1 MLTVEQ
7 ILTQLNTDDISFLP
21 REAIEQAILQQDA
34 ITPALLDI
42 IDGIAKDPNSI
53 DDAPAYFYAL
63 YLLAQF
69 REMRA
74 YPLIVKYFGE
84 LGLDDETLDPTG
96 DLVTEDLKSILDSV
110 CNGDLGL
117 IKQLI
122 EDQNVNIFV
131 RSAALSSLVILYN
144 NNQLPRQDLV
154 NYIET
159 HIDLCLEEQDDL
171 CFVACLVSVSCAIHP
186 EELYEKLITCF
197 DRNLIDKQMINE
209 KDLDRWMQMDKE
221 KVIVELKENRKWQ
234 FIEDVISEIE
244 WWACFH
250 PEKYSPKNLSSISDS
265 PLTKVG
271 RNDLCPCGSGKKY
284 KKCCLH

>member
-7 ILTQLNTDDISFLP
+7 IIAQLNTDDSSFLP
-21 REAIEQAILQQDA
+21 REAIEQAILQQET
-34 ITPALLDI
+34 ITPALLTIIENVVKDPQS
-42 IDGIAKDPNSI
+42 IDGT
-53 DDAPAYFYAL
+53 PAFTYAL

-69 REMRA
+69 REKRA

-84 LGLDDETLDPTG
+84 LGLDDEALDPTG
-96 DLVTEDLKSILDSV
+96 DIVTEDLKSILASV
-110 CNGDLGL
+110 FNGDFGL

-122 EDQNVNIFV
+122 EDKNVNIFV

-144 NNQLPRQDLV
+144 NNQLSRKDLV

-159 HIDLCLEEQDDL
+159 HIDRCLEEQDDP
-171 CFVACLVSVSCAIHP
+171 CFVACLVSVSCDIHP
-186 EELYEKLITCF
+186 EELYEKFITCF

-209 KDLDRWMQMDKE
+209 SDLDRWMQMDKE

-234 FIEDVISEIE
+234 FINDVISEIE

-250 PEKYSPKNLSSISDS
+250 PERSSPKNLSSISDS

-271 RNDLCPCGSGKKY
+271 RNEACPCGSGKKY

>member
-21 REAIEQAILQQDA
+21 REAIEQAILQQEA
-34 ITPALLDI
+34 ITPALLTIIENVVKDPQS
-42 IDGIAKDPNSI
+42 IDGT
-53 DDAPAYFYAL
+53 PAFTYAL
-63 YLLAQF
+63 YLLAEF
-69 REMRA
+69 REKRA

-84 LGLDDETLDPTG
+84 LGLEDEALDPTG
-96 DLVTEDLKSILDSV
+96 DIVTEDLKSILASV
-110 CNGDLGL
+110 CNGDFGL

-122 EDQNVNIFV
+122 EDQKVNIFV

-144 NNQLPRQDLV
+144 NNQLSRKDLV
-154 NYIET
+154 NYIEK
-159 HIDLCLEEQDDL
+159 HIDRCLEEQDDP
-171 CFVACLVSVSCAIHP
+171 CFVACLVSISCAIHP
-186 EELYEKLITCF
+186 EELYEKFITCF

-209 KDLDRWMQMDKE
+209 SDLDRWMQMDKE

-234 FIEDVISEIE
+234 FINDVISEIE

-250 PEKYSPKNLSSISDS
+250 PERYSPKNLSSISDS
-265 PLTKVG
+265 PTTKVG